1 MSQSTYIKEC
11 PITNSSS
18 YITYLDLGLMPLV
31 NNLSDTREESLNCGK
46 FPLAVNYFKES
57 GLSMLSYS
65 VDKNDLYKHYTY
77 KSGISLPYIQHCKEM
92 YRFVNTYLSLKSTN
106 KILDI
111 GGNDGTLL
119 SAFLDIDSTLNVM
132 NVDASE
138 NLCKVSESKGI
149 KTVCGFWGMDLA
161 KQIDTKFKLITSTN
175 VFQHTLPINDFVEAI
190 SISLDKF
197 GIWCLEFPYWKNT
210 LETNQYDQVYHEHIY
225 YYLLKPLA
233 LLFDKYNLRIIKAV
247 PQSIHGG
254 SMRLLIT
261 HKGELGEAFQPCDT
275 VQDLMDKEDMKTDY
289 YVNWGN
295 NIEDH
300 IAKCRNFI
308 LSLKEKGHT
317 ISGFGAA
324 AKGCIFLNSAG
335 LDHTVID
342 YVVDD
347 TDLKQ
352 GKFIPGTGIEIVSRE
367 HIKGNPTDYMIILA
381 HNFADYIIRSLS
393 NYKGKYIVLMPD
405 IKVI

>member
-1 MSQSTYIKEC
+1 MDNNIYIKKC
-11 PITNSSS
+11 PITDSDKFT
-18 YITYLDLGLMPLV
+18 TYLDLGPMPLV
-31 NNLSDTREESLNCGK
+31 NNLSDTKEESLNCSK
-46 FPLAVNYFKES
+46 FPLAVNYFEAS
-57 GLSMLSYS
+57 ELSMLSYS
-65 VDKNDLYKHYTY
+65 VNKNDLYKHYTY
-77 KSGISLPYIQHCKEM
+77 KSGISFPYIEHCKEM
-92 YRFVNTYLSLKSTN
+92 YRFVNSYLSLDNSK

-119 SAFLDIDSTLNVM
+119 KSFLDLNPKLDVT

-138 NLCKVSESKGI
+138 NLCKLSSDKGI
-149 KTVCGFWGMDLA
+149 KTICGFWGLDLA
-161 KQIDTKFKLITSTN
+161 KQLDTKFKLITSTN

-210 LETNQYDQVYHEHIY
+210 LETNQYDQVYHEHVY
-225 YYLLKPLA
+225 YYLLKPLS

-247 PQSIHGG
+247 PKSIHGG
-254 SMRLLIT
+254 TMRLLIT
-261 HKGELGEAFQPCDT
+261 HKGELGEAFQPCDG
-275 VQDLMDKEDMKTDY
+275 VKKLMDQETMDLDY
-289 YVNWGN
+289 YINWGKGIQN
-295 NIEDH
+295 H
-300 IAKCRNFI
+300 ISDCRNFI
-308 LSLKEKGHT
+308 LDLKSKGHT

-335 LDHTVID
+335 LDHTIID

-367 HIKGNPTDYMIILA
+367 HIKNNPTDYTIVLA
-381 HNFADYIIRSLS
+381 HNFADYIIRSLGK
-393 NYKGKYIVLMPD
+393 YKGKYIILMPD